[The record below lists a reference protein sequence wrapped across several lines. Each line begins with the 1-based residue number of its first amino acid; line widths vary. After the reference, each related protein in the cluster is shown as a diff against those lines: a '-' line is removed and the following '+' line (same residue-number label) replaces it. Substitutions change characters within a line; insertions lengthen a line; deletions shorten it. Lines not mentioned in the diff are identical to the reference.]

1 VESRSDAG
9 GGLDADRLGRHILRD
24 REDGLHLRA
33 ERDMEKLL
41 LTVEESAEVLGISRT
56 KVFALIASGA
66 VRSVMIGG
74 SRRVVADGLREY
86 VSRLSMELARYG
98 Q

>member
-1 VESRSDAG
+1 VTPEAALTLTGR
-9 GGLDADRLGRHILRD
+9 ADTSSPVGRTA
-24 REDGLHLRA
+24 LHLGA

-41 LTVEESAEVLGISRT
+41 LTVEEAAEVLGISRT

-74 SRRVVADGLREY
+74 SRRVVADGLRDY

>member
-1 VESRSDAG
+1 
-9 GGLDADRLGRHILRD
+9 
-24 REDGLHLRA
+24 
-33 ERDMEKLL
+33 MEKLL
-41 LTVEESAEVLGISRT
+41 LTADEAAGVLGVSRT

-66 VRSVMIGG
+66 VRSVLIGG

-86 VSRLSMELARYG
+86 VARLSTELARYG